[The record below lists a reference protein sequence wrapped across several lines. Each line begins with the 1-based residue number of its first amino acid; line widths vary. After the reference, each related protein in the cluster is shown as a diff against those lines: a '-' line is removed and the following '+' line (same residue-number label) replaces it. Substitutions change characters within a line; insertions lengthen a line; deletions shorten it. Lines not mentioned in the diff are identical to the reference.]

1 MDTNDRDMPTQF
13 ALEIRFDEARSC
25 LCDALLVA
33 REREYHG
40 VATLIGCALERLET
54 IGKLTGI
61 HKSRLIGWQGPE
73 TEEEEDVCDER

>member
-1 MDTNDRDMPTQF
+1 MELGVKF
-13 ALEIRFDEARSC
+13 AIENSFDEARSC
-25 LCDALLVA
+25 LEDALFVA

-73 TEEEEDVCDER
+73 TEKEEKEEEVRDGE

>member
-1 MDTNDRDMPTQF
+1 MSSRFEIDL
-13 ALEIRFDEARSC
+13 ALEISFDTARSC

-73 TEEEEDVCDER
+73 ADEEASNG